1 MGNEPEIPD
10 LPPSL
15 KRDVNNKAE
24 FMKMSDTTSNTDIE
38 APVIEPKA
46 KANGHAKPVVK
57 AADKP
62 KVVKA
67 AKGVVKAK
75 NAPKAT
81 VKAAKGAKKAKAEPK
96 TRKPVET
103 DQFGLRKGTDRSKAA
118 AMYARKNGAT
128 LEEIKTTL
136 GSIQLNVLSNLEAAG
151 HKVERSTEKRKDKR
165 AVTRYRLIV

>member
-24 FMKMSDTTSNTDIE
+24 FMKMSDSVSDVSPE
-38 APVIEPKA
+38 APVAPKTT
-46 KANGHAKPVVK
+46 KINGHAKPPVK
-57 AADKP
+57 AAGKP
-62 KVVKA
+62 KAVKA
-67 AKGVVKAK
+67 AKG
-75 NAPKAT
+75 APKAKT
-81 VKAAKGAKKAKAEPK
+81 APKAPVKAAKGAKKAVAAPK
-96 TRKPVET
+96 QRKPVET

-128 LEEIKTTL
+128 LEEVKNSI
-136 GSIQLNVLSNLEAAG
+136 GSVQLNVLTNLEVAG
-151 HKVERSTEKRKDKR
+151 FKVERSTEARKGLR